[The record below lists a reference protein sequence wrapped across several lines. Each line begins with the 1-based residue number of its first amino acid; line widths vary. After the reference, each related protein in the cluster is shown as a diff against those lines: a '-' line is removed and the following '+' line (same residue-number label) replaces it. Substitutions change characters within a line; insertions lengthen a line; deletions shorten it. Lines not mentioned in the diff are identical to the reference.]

1 MIVKKM
7 KCNYKFTIKII
18 PTHNFK
24 KLNTFKTHHMDKIT
38 EGKIDIEIPKGD
50 IRKKDTVFYNPKMKL
65 NRDISILAIK
75 VFEKMA
81 KRKIIAADALSSSGI
96 RALRIAKECGNID
109 KIIINDLN
117 PSAIKTAEKTAKAN
131 SINNAEFSIE
141 DANVFLSKNKCLFD
155 YIDID
160 PFGSPIYYLD
170 SCARAASGKSL
181 IGITATDTAPLSG
194 TYPKTCIRRY
204 GAVPLREDI
213 KHEIGLRILIASIVQ
228 AFSRHDKSFI
238 PIISYS
244 KIHYFRIMGLSTS
257 STGLAG
263 KAADT
268 IGYALYCKKCGNRK
282 MSKETEKGKC
292 SICNTDFTIAGP
304 LWTGPINSHL
314 FIGKMIEKD
323 DIKDKELSSF
333 LKTLQKESAVLK
345 LFYDLHWICKKS
357 HLKIPKRDDL
367 FEKLKRR
374 GYRAEKTHHE
384 PTGFRSDVG
393 YAELLDIIKELS

>member
-1 MIVKKM
+1 M
-7 KCNYKFTIKII
+7 FTIKII

-24 KLNTFKTHHMDKIT
+24 KLNIFKTHHMEKIT
-38 EGKIDIEIPKGD
+38 EGKITIEIPKGE
-50 IRKKDTVFYNPKMKL
+50 IRKKDTVFYNPKMRL
-65 NRDISILAIK
+65 NRDISILALK

-96 RALRIAKECGNID
+96 RALRIAKECDNID

-117 PSAIKTAEKTAKAN
+117 PSAIKTAEKTAKDN
-131 SINNAEFSIE
+131 NINNAEFSIE
-141 DANVFLSKNKCLFD
+141 DANVFLSKNKCHLD

-204 GAVPLREDI
+204 GATPLREDI

-238 PIISYS
+238 PVISYS
-244 KIHYFRIMGLSTS
+244 KIHYFRIMGISTS

-263 KAADT
+263 KSAET
-268 IGYALYCKKCGNRK
+268 IGYALYCKNCGNRRIV
-282 MSKETEKGKC
+282 KETKKEKC
-292 SICNTDFTIAGP
+292 NICDTDFTIAGP
-304 LWTGPINSHL
+304 LWTGPINSGL
-314 FIGKMIEKD
+314 FIAKMIEKD
-323 DIKDKELSSF
+323 DKEIKETSDF
-333 LKTLQKESAVLK
+333 LEALQKESAVLEP
-345 LFYDLHWICKKS
+345 FYDLHQICKKN
-357 HLKIPKRDDL
+357 HLEIPSRDNL
-367 FEKLKRR
+367 FKELKKR
-374 GYRAEKTHHE
+374 GYKVEKTHHE
-384 PTGFRSDVG
+384 PTGFRSDIG
-393 YAELLDIIKELS
+393 YKELLDIIKELS